1 MHSPCRPAVRRPRR
15 AGGASRLLIALLLS
29 SGICLAGA
37 GATSAGADLR
47 HSQARPRGRAAASS
61 HLQVT
66 QVEYR
71 LALSTTTVRAG
82 AVNLLQLDRGSEP
95 HDLRLRREGSGALI
109 KGRLLMPGKRWEGVV
124 DLTPG
129 VYRLWC
135 SLPEH
140 AARGMHTTLRVVR

>member
-1 MHSPCRPAVRRPRR
+1 MHSLGRTAVCRPRR
-15 AGGASRLLIALLLS
+15 AGGTPLLLIALLLS
-29 SGICLAGA
+29 SGICLAAA
-37 GATSAGADLR
+37 GATSAGAEHR
-47 HSQARPRGRAAASS
+47 RSQAGPRGRAAASS

-71 LALSTTTVRAG
+71 IALSTTTVKAG

-95 HDLRLRREGSGALI
+95 HDLRLRREGSGAVI
-109 KGRLLMPGKRWEGVV
+109 NGRLLMPGKRWEGVV
-124 DLTPG
+124 ELAPG